1 MTEPGQL
8 TSTQGGTAMT
18 LDLQSL
24 WADPQYQR
32 STTRRERSRLI
43 LTKLRQCNS
52 TRLRAVMRELGLT
65 KTGQPDHLTA
75 AEWQA
80 LLGAVGASLVEIS
93 QVLIQLGLTW
103 Q

>member
-1 MTEPGQL
+1 
-8 TSTQGGTAMT
+8 MT
-18 LDLQSL
+18 LDLKTL
-24 WADPQYQR
+24 WADPKYKK

-43 LTKLRQCNS
+43 LAKVRQCNP
-52 TRLRAVMRELGLT
+52 TRLRTVMRELGLT
-65 KTGQPDHLTA
+65 KIEQPDHLTA
-75 AEWQA
+75 AQWQA

>member
-1 MTEPGQL
+1 MTV
-8 TSTQGGTAMT
+8 
-18 LDLQSL
+18 DLKAL
-24 WADPQYQR
+24 WADPKYQK
-32 STTRRERSRLI
+32 STSRRERSQLI
-43 LTKLRQCNS
+43 LANIRQCNP

-65 KTGQPDHLTA
+65 KTEQPDHLTA
-75 AEWQA
+75 AQWQA